1 MVAVEE
7 SDRRR
12 SEEADVRY
20 QPQSQLVTEPQILY
34 NSEECLSIIRVSL
47 EQPY

>member
-12 SEEADVRY
+12 SQKADVRY
-20 QPQSQLVTEPQILY
+20 QPQSQLVTETRILY
-34 NSEECLSIIRVSL
+34 NGGECLAIRGSL
-47 EQPY
+47 DHPY

>member
-20 QPQSQLVTEPQILY
+20 QPRNQLVAEPQILY
-34 NSEECLSIIRVSL
+34 NGEERLTIRVSL
-47 EQPY
+47 KQPY

>member
-7 SDRRR
+7 SDRSR

-20 QPQSQLVTEPQILY
+20 QPQSQLVAEPQILY
-34 NSEECLSIIRVSL
+34 NGGERLTIRVSL
-47 EQPY
+47 E